1 MLAGPTAARA
11 RSPVSKRSMCQNS
24 GSLRLPASGLFSMML
39 QPISPRRS
47 GEFSTHQGSSCAD
60 TLLVV
65 TIRKSVAATK
75 HGLLHML
82 ICLVVFTDEDGGA
95 ENGGPEAALVADGG
109 LCDVHGADDFVGDAV
124 DFFFFV
130 ETQIRIEFHIE
141 SGREHFR
148 GQFFRVLAGDLFG
161 FPEGMMLG

>member
-11 RSPVSKRSMCQNS
+11 RSPVSKRSMCQT
-24 GSLRLPASGLFSMML
+24 SGLFSMML

-47 GEFSTHQGSSCAD
+47 GEFSTHKGSSCAD

-75 HGLLHML
+75 HRVLH
-82 ICLVVFTDEDGGA
+82 IFIYLVVFTDEDGGA

-109 LCDVHGADDFVGDAV
+109 LRDVHGADDLVGDSI
-124 DFFFFV
+124 DFLFFV
-130 ETQIRIEFHIE
+130 ERQIRIEFHVQRR
-141 SGREHFR
+141 REHFR
-148 GQFFRVLAGDLFG
+148 GELFGIFAGDFFG
-161 FPEGMMLG
+161 FPEGMMLGQ